1 MILCQILQLPQTL
14 GPYTVC
20 LSFHPWVREI
30 QKTLTQQWFQC
41 VFFLLGGSM
50 ISSET
55 SAQNLVNQMLIK
67 QQVSSHV
74 NFI

>member
-41 VFFLLGGSM
+41 VFSIRGVNDFYRDFSTKLGQSDAYQAAG
-50 ISSET
+50 
-55 SAQNLVNQMLIK
+55 Q
-67 QQVSSHV
+67 
-74 NFI
+74 